1 MSTYTITFKT
11 PNNRAE
17 NIVGTLNDI
26 RAKLIDEAFRWD
38 WNLEGWQDLAEAVE
52 DGTADPATTE
62 EIIALAS
69 TVWDMPANHIS
80 IEEGDHSPETFT
92 DTQLVMTISHI
103 IDMDEAAIGDAL
115 DTYISQLETLENRTI
130 DRDDIS
136 DKDAD
141 FLIEAIKSAHRAGD
155 YGEQELAKLEELA
168 QRADDLKDSY
178 TAARDERNQ
187 AVRAAI
193 RAGATVADVAA
204 AGHLS
209 KTGVRKLMGQ

>member
-92 DTQLVMTISHI
+92 DTQLVMTISHV
-103 IDMDEAAIGDAL
+103 IDMDESAITDAI
-115 DTYISQLETLENRTI
+115 DTTIEQIEFADRRTI
-130 DRDDIS
+130 DRDEITQR
-136 DKDAD
+136 DAD
-141 FLIEAIKSAHRAGD
+141 FIIEAIKSAHRAGD

>member
-1 MSTYTITFKT
+1 MSTYT
-11 PNNRAE
+11 
-17 NIVGTLNDI
+17 
-26 RAKLIDEAFRWD
+26 
-38 WNLEGWQDLAEAVE
+38 
-52 DGTADPATTE
+52 
-62 EIIALAS
+62 
-69 TVWDMPANHIS
+69 
-80 IEEGDHSPETFT
+80 
-92 DTQLVMTISHI
+92 DTQIIKTITHI
-103 IDMDEAAIGDAL
+103 IDMDEAAIADAL

-141 FLIEAIKSAHRAGD
+141 FLIESVKSAHNAGD

-168 QRADDLKDSY
+168 QRADDLKDGY
-178 TAARDERNQ
+178 DAARDERNQ

-209 KTGVRKLMGQ
+209 KTGVRKLMEQ